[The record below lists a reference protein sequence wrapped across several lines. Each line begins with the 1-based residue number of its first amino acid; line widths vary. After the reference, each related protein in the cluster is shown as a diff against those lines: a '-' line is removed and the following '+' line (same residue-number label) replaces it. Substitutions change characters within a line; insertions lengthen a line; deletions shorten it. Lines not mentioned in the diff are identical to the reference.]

1 MNWKL
6 IAFVVGYPLITAG
19 GAAYWA
25 NVKLR
30 DELAIRPP
38 VAVIDEQAYVA
49 QNLKSGATTRDLE
62 ELLVRSEGVAKQ
74 LSDHGYVVF
83 RKQQVF
89 AAPAELEA
97 KP

>member
-6 IAFVVGYPLITAG
+6 ISFAVAYPIVTAG
-19 GAAYWA
+19 VAGYWA
-25 NVKLR
+25 SAKLR
-30 DELAIRPP
+30 DELASRPP
-38 VAVIDEQAYVA
+38 VAIIDEEAYVA
-49 QNLKSGATTRDLE
+49 ANLKSGATTQDLE
-62 ELLVRSEGVAKQ
+62 QLLVRSEGVAKQ

-89 AAPAELEA
+89 SAPAELEA